1 MNKNQPIVLGQ
12 SQIMKCI
19 VCHSEMV
26 GFEILPLCIRCHK
39 CVITYHKV
47 NDIFTIKKYVEQNHV
62 VLLERYVKE
71 VHVHLRNLFD

>member
-1 MNKNQPIVLGQ
+1 VNTNQPIDLGQ

-39 CVITYHKV
+39 CLITYHKI
-47 NDIFTIKKYVEQNHV
+47 NGIFTMKIYVEQDHV
-62 VLLERYVKE
+62 VLLKRYVKE
-71 VHVHLRNLFD
+71 VHVHLQSLFD